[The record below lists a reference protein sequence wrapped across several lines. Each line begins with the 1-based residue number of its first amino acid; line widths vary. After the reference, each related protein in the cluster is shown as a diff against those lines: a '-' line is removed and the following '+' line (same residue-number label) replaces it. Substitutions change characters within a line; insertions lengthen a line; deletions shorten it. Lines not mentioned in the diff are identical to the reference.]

1 MVVKKGYID
10 MKKAEEYVN
19 DFWGKIP
26 ETCLI
31 SEYDIKLVIK
41 YAQIDAIKSTVQACA
56 DNADADMELLGDL
69 ARESIESGEPFL
81 SEEDYEVYVIKSSIL
96 EVADK
101 LIKELE

>member
-1 MVVKKGYID
+1 
-10 MKKAEEYVN
+10 MKKAEEYIN

-41 YAQIDAIKSTVQACA
+41 YAQIDAIKATVQACA
-56 DNADADMELLGDL
+56 DNAAADVTFVGNPYD
-69 ARESIESGEPFL
+69 P
-81 SEEDYEVYVIKSSIL
+81 EDDSYEVYVIKSSIL

-101 LIKELE
+101 LIKEL